1 MSSTITFELDHE
13 YAGDLASLGVEYQS
27 SDDNDYEIIVTVDK
41 WQCDDQLFGYLDTN
55 CNAWY

>member
-1 MSSTITFELDHE
+1 MIRLTFDHE